1 MGAISALP
9 DNLPPT
15 PKESPPDRPV
25 IGPTL
30 RDRERQLALL
40 RTVATIANEAPSIE
54 EALGRAL
61 AETCGYAGCPVG
73 HAYLR
78 EGDELRSSGVWFLAD
93 PDRHAVFRA
102 FTESAVMP
110 VGRGLPGRVATD
122 ARPHEIADLEAD
134 DNFPRIEAARDAGL
148 KSGFAFP
155 LLAGSDVVGVLELYA
170 EKAGSIEPDLLEV
183 MAFVG
188 TLLGRVLER
197 AHAEERLRFHALHDA
212 LTSLPNR
219 SFVLELIKQAIGRAR
234 RHASYRFAVLLID
247 VDGFRRLNDTL
258 GHSVGD
264 RLIIEIGERM
274 KECLRSE
281 DTIARPVEEG
291 GAPSGPL
298 AHLAGDEF
306 LVMIEN
312 LRDASD
318 AIRVARRIQER
329 LARPFPMAG
338 HPILVTAS
346 VGISLS
352 SPDDEAPEEHLRAAH
367 LALDRAKTQGKG
379 VYAVFDLTMHE
390 HAVRRLQLEV
400 DLQRAMD
407 EREFRLHYQPI
418 VSLPSG
424 DIAGVEALIRWPRAG
439 QIVMPG
445 EFIPVAE
452 ETGLILPM
460 GAWGL
465 EEACQQLARWTSM
478 LPPER
483 AMSMSVNFSPRQF
496 AQPDFHDLVRR
507 VLDETGLPPELLRLE
522 VTENAAMDDVRHTQI
537 MLGRLKDAG
546 VRISIDDFGTGFS
559 SLAYL
564 KRFPVDTLKIDRS
577 FIAAVDH
584 DTDSREIVRTIMGLA
599 RTLHMDVIA
608 EGAETPSQ
616 VEFLQDIDCEYAQGF
631 FFSRPIDPA
640 DLERVLANG
649 TTV

>member
-1 MGAISALP
+1 MT
-9 DNLPPT
+9 N
-15 PKESPPDRPV
+15 SPPERPELGRA
-25 IGPTL
+25 IE
-30 RDRERQLALL
+30 DRERQLALL
-40 RTVATIANEAPSIE
+40 QTVATVANESPSVE

-61 AETCGYAGCPVG
+61 AETCGFAGCPVG

-78 EGDELRSSGVWFLAD
+78 DGETLKSSGVWFLAD

-102 FTESAVMP
+102 LTESADMP
-110 VGRGLPGRVATD
+110 VGRGLPGRVARD
-122 ARPHEIADLEAD
+122 AQPHEIADLDAD
-134 DNFPRIEAARDAGL
+134 DDFPRMGAGREAGL
-148 KSGFAFP
+148 RAGFAFP
-155 LLAGSDVVGVLELYA
+155 LLAGSEVVGVLEFYD
-170 EKAGSIEPDLLEV
+170 EEAGSIEQDLLEV
-183 MAFVG
+183 MGFVG
-188 TLLGRVLER
+188 TLLGRVVER
-197 AHAEERLRFHALHDA
+197 ARAEERLRFHALHDA
-212 LTSLPNR
+212 LTALPNR
-219 SFVLELIKQAIGRAR
+219 SFVLDLIKRAIGRVR

-247 VDGFRRLNDTL
+247 VDGFRRLNDSL

-264 RLIIEIGERM
+264 RLIVEIGERM

-312 LRDASD
+312 LHDGSD

-329 LARPFPMAG
+329 LERPFLMAG
-338 HPILVTAS
+338 QPILVTAS

-367 LALDRAKTQGKG
+367 LALDRAKSHGKG
-379 VYAVFDLTMHE
+379 GCAVYDLTMHE
-390 HAVRRLQLEV
+390 QAVRRLQLEV
-400 DLQRAMD
+400 DLRRAMD
-407 EREFRLHYQPI
+407 ERQFRLHYQPI

-460 GAWGL
+460 GVWGL
-465 EEACQQLARWTSM
+465 EEACRQLVRWTSM
-478 LPPER
+478 LPSER
-483 AMSMSVNFSPRQF
+483 PMSMSVNLSPRQF

-507 VLDETGLPPELLRLE
+507 VLDETGLAPELLRLE
-522 VTENAAMDDVRHTQI
+522 MSENAAMDDVRHTQI
-537 MLGRLKDAG
+537 MLGRLKETG

-564 KRFPVDTLKIDRS
+564 RRFPVDTLKIDRS

-599 RTLHMDVIA
+599 RTLGMDVIA
-608 EGAETPSQ
+608 EGTETHSQ
-616 VEFLQDIDCEYAQGF
+616 VEFLQGIDCEYAQGF

-640 DLERVLANG
+640 DLEPVLACG
-649 TTV
+649 TTA

>member
-1 MGAISALP
+1 MTQT
-9 DNLPPT
+9 PPER
-15 PKESPPDRPV
+15 PEPDR
-25 IGPTL
+25 TL
-30 RDRERQLALL
+30 ADRERQLALL
-40 RTVATIANEAPSIE
+40 RTVATIANESPVE

-61 AETCGYAGCPVG
+61 AETCAYAGCPVG

-78 EGDELRSSGVWFLAD
+78 HGEELKSSGVWFLED

-102 FTESAVMP
+102 LTESVDLP
-110 VGRGLPGRVATD
+110 VGRGLPGRVARD
-122 ARPHEIADLEAD
+122 ARPHEIPDLAAD
-134 DNFPRIEAARDAGL
+134 DNFPRVEAAREAGL
-148 KSGFAFP
+148 RAGFAFP
-155 LLAGSDVVGVLELYA
+155 LLAGSDVVGVLELYDT
-170 EKAGSIEPDLLEV
+170 KAGSIEKDLLEV

-188 TLLGRVLER
+188 TLMGRVVER
-197 AHAEERLRFHALHDA
+197 TRAEEQLRFHALHDS
-212 LTSLPNR
+212 LTALPNR

-258 GHSVGD
+258 GHSIGD
-264 RLIIEIGERM
+264 RLIVEIGERL

-312 LRDASD
+312 LHDASD
-318 AIRVARRIQER
+318 AIRVARRIQDR
-329 LARPFPMAG
+329 LERPFLMAG

-352 SPDDEAPEEHLRAAH
+352 SPDDEMPEEHLRAAH
-367 LALDRAKTQGKG
+367 LALDRAKSQAKG
-379 VYAVFDLTMHE
+379 GCAVFDLTMHE
-390 HAVRRLQLEV
+390 QAVRRLQLEV
-400 DLQRAMD
+400 DLRRAMD
-407 EREFRLHYQPI
+407 ERQFRLHYQPI

-424 DIAGVEALIRWPRAG
+424 DIAGVEALIRWPRPG
-439 QIVMPG
+439 KIVMPG

-460 GAWGL
+460 GVWGL
-465 EEACQQLARWTSM
+465 EEACQQLARWTAV
-478 LPPER
+478 LPPDR
-483 AMSMSVNFSPRQF
+483 PMSMSVNFSPRQF
-496 AQPDFHDLVRR
+496 AQPDFDDLVRR
-507 VLDETGLPPELLRLE
+507 VLEETGLPPELLRLE

-584 DTDSREIVRTIMGLA
+584 DADSREIVRTIMGLA
-599 RTLHMDVIA
+599 RTLRMDVIA
-608 EGAETPSQ
+608 EGAETHSQ
-616 VEFLQDIDCEYAQGF
+616 VEFLQGIDCEYAQGF

-640 DLERVLANG
+640 DLERALAHG
-649 TTV
+649 TVA